1 MALPQFPIFAPIELA
16 HADEVREVLDAMERP
31 ISEFSF
37 ANLYLFRA
45 AHDYRLSRLGGLL
58 LITAR
63 GYDGGR
69 YAFPPWGVGDVEEGA
84 RKLAAH
90 LAAEGSTPRIY
101 PVPGAMVERFF
112 SSPSWEATR
121 DRDGADYVY
130 SAEKLARL
138 EGGIYHKKKNRLNKY
153 LREVGDSYSYS
164 PLDDS
169 NVGECVAL
177 AKGWCEE
184 RCDISRP
191 STFLETEA
199 AVEALIMRRELGLS
213 GGVILARGRVE
224 AYCLGEELNPETF
237 VVHFEKGIPG
247 LDGPAQ
253 AINRDFCRF
262 LAGRYKYVNRE
273 QDLGDPGLRQAK
285 ESYNPEFLA
294 EKFVVRPR

>member
-1 MALPQFPIFAPIELA
+1 MALPQFPIFTPIELA
-16 HADEVREVLDAMERP
+16 HADEVREVLGAMERS

-58 LITAR
+58 LITAK
-63 GYDGGR
+63 GYDGSR
-69 YAFPPWGVGDVEEGA
+69 YAFPPWGDGDVEEGG
-84 RKLAAH
+84 RKLTAF
-90 LAAEGSTPRIY
+90 LGSEGSAPRIY
-101 PVPGAMVERFF
+101 PVPGAMVEKFF
-112 SSPSWEATR
+112 SSPYWEAVA

-130 SAEKLARL
+130 STDKLASL

-153 LREVGDSYSYS
+153 LREVGDSCSYA

-169 NVGECVAL
+169 NVEECIGL
-177 AKGWCEE
+177 ARGWCEE

-191 STFLETEA
+191 STFLETDA
-199 AVEALIMRRELGLS
+199 AVEALTLRSELGLS

-224 AYCLGEELNPETF
+224 AYCLGEELNTDTF

-253 AINRDFCRF
+253 AINRDFCRS
-262 LAGRYKYVNRE
+262 LAERYKYVNRE

>member
-1 MALPQFPIFAPIELA
+1 MALPQFPIFTPIEVG
-16 HADEVREVLDAMERP
+16 HRDEVGAALGAMERP
-31 ISEFSF
+31 VSEFSF

-63 GYDGGR
+63 GYDGGL

-101 PVPGAMVERFF
+101 PVPGALVERFF
-112 SSPSWEATR
+112 SLPNWDATN

-130 SAEKLARL
+130 SVEKLARL

-153 LREVGDSYSYS
+153 LREVGDSYSYA

-169 NVGECVAL
+169 NAGECLAL
-177 AKGWCEE
+177 ARGWCEE

-199 AVEALIMRRELGLS
+199 AVEALTLRRELGLS